1 MNQEID
7 KVQHKIEVII
17 ETPTNKNANTKG
29 CTNITTIIDNNSIV
43 NINIFTN
50 KSLKNYSF
58 FLLTVR
64 CF

>member
-1 MNQEID
+1 MD
-7 KVQHKIEVII
+7 
-17 ETPTNKNANTKG
+17 TPTNKNANTKG
-29 CTNITTIIDNNSIV
+29 WTNITTIIDNNNITSIK
-43 NINIFTN
+43 IFTI